1 METAL
6 PRSVAGPAFVR
17 LLASVVQLEGAA
29 PEAGLLEKLGQWVDW
44 NRAVSLARA
53 LDGRVA
59 PASAPADALDGLRAE
74 AARVRAAL
82 AAAIADAR
90 AWDEAA
96 VDPAGLPEPDAAAE
110 FAGLR
115 RRYLRLQDAIA
126 AATGRLRGQL
136 REALAARSPE
146 LARLGEIDAVLEG
159 VLSPREHA
167 LLGAV
172 PALLERA
179 FLRLHA
185 QAHDHPA
192 GDADAPA
199 SPPPGD
205 WRARFRRDLQ
215 ALLQAE
221 LEVRFSPIDALL
233 AAA

>member
-1 METAL
+1 M
-6 PRSVAGPAFVR
+6 
-17 LLASVVQLEGAA
+17 VQLEGAA

-59 PASAPADALDGLRAE
+59 PASAPAAALDGLRAE

-146 LARLGEIDAVLEG
+146 LARLSEIDAVLEG
-159 VLSPREHA
+159 
-167 LLGAV
+167 V

-199 SPPPGD
+199 SPPLGD

-233 AAA
+233 AAG